1 MEGYQD
7 VDILIDAFDTFKRAS
22 QTLESYYRGL
32 EERVKDLN
40 SELAEKN
47 NYLSGILEG
56 LPVGIMVTDSDGVIE
71 TVNSTACLILEK
83 DMGSLIGERMPF
95 DEMDCGGGFEK
106 GEGKGAVEI
115 LRLNGRDV
123 AMDGEVC
130 IRGRNGRKKTVSIT
144 STGLK
149 DLQGV
154 ERGRLIVLKDVS
166 EIKRLRESLERDRR
180 LKAMG
185 EMAASLAHQIRNPL
199 GSIELFASILSDELS
214 HDRERQRL
222 AKEIIHGVKE
232 LNNTLSNMLLFVHD
246 SKPYKEVVRARALFE
261 ETMETMGFI
270 LQDREISIESSKV
283 PDGLLLYIDKELFK
297 QALLNIIMNSVEAIG
312 NKPDGRVSV
321 SLKVESDGIHISISD
336 NGSGIKE
343 KEIEKIF
350 DPFFTTKPRGTGLGL
365 SVVNNIIKAHGGM
378 IEVESVEGKGTTF
391 DIIIPEVNSDAE
403 GPCNR

>member
-40 SELAEKN
+40 LELAEKN

-56 LPVGIMVTDSDGVIE
+56 LPVGIIVTDSDGVIE

-83 DMGSLIGERMPF
+83 DMESLVGERMPF
-95 DEMDCGGGFEK
+95 DEMGCGGGFEK
-106 GEGKGAVEI
+106 GKGSVEI
-115 LRLNGRDV
+115 FR
-123 AMDGEVC
+123 MDGRGLAVDGEIC

-149 DLQGV
+149 NLQGV
-154 ERGRLIVLKDVS
+154 DRGRLIVLKDVS
-166 EIKRLRESLERDRR
+166 EVKRLRESLERDRR

-214 HDRERQRL
+214 HDEERQRL

-246 SKPYKEVVRARALFE
+246 SKPYKDMVKARELFE
-261 ETMETMGFI
+261 ETIETMGFI
-270 LQDREISIESSKV
+270 LQDREISIETSEV
-283 PDGLLLYIDKELFK
+283 PDSLILYIDKELFK

-312 NKPDGRVSV
+312 NDPDGRISI
-321 SLKVESDGIHISISD
+321 SLKVESDGIHITISD
-336 NGSGIKE
+336 NGSGIGE
-343 KEIEKIF
+343 EEIERIF

-378 IEVESVEGKGTTF
+378 IEVESIEGKGTTF
-391 DIIIPEVNSDAE
+391 DIIIQEVNSYAE
-403 GPCNR
+403 DTCDRR